1 MRSMD
6 YSEYK
11 DIIRTR
17 MGDKRYN
24 HSLNVAE
31 SAVMLA
37 EKYGADKKKA
47 YLAGLLHDICKE
59 TPENEQLKIMTDFGI
74 IISNVEKSAFKLW
87 HAMSGAAYVKNV
99 LKIDDQDIINA
110 IRYHTTARA
119 GMSLLEKVIYLADF
133 ISADRSYDGV
143 DELRSAADQSMD
155 KAMDIAL
162 TFSIVE
168 LIGQG
173 KAIHPDTVFA
183 YNELAMNGKH
193 SN

>member
-1 MRSMD
+1 MD

-11 DIIRTR
+11 DIIRKR

-24 HSLNVAE
+24 HSLNVAD
-31 SAVMLA
+31 SAVKLA
-37 EKYGADKKKA
+37 EKYGADKEKA

-59 TPENEQLKIMTDFGI
+59 TPQNEQLKIMTDFGI
-74 IISNVEKSAFKLW
+74 ILSNVEKNAFKLW
-87 HAMSGAAYVKNV
+87 HAISGSAYVRNV
-99 LKIDDQDIINA
+99 LKIDDEDIVAA

-143 DELRSAADQSMD
+143 DELRAAAEQSIS

-173 KAIHPDTVFA
+173 RAIHPDTVFA
-183 YNELAMNGKH
+183 YNELVTDGKQ
-193 SN
+193 